1 MNSSVSTTAIPGL
14 GADVPALDARQAAP
28 RMFDGSQLLTSG
40 LKWLLLALLLVG
52 MGCPLLFILG
62 QAVLTPDGTWAG
74 SAPFVRLFSNI
85 NFLPMLGRSLWVS
98 FVTAAVTVPLAYAFA
113 YALQR
118 TCVPLKGMWRGIGL
132 LPLLAPS
139 LLPGIALIYLFG
151 NQGLFKELM
160 NGGIYGFWG
169 ILLGEVFYTFPH
181 ALMILLSALSQADGR
196 LYDAASAMGAS
207 RWRTFSS
214 VTLPATRYGI
224 FGAFCLVFTLTI
236 TDFGVPKIA
245 GGAYSVLAVEAYK
258 AVVGQQQ
265 FGRGALIGLLLLVPA
280 VLTFAVDAWL
290 QRRQRAQMSSRSE
303 AYVPRPDWKRD
314 GFNLL
319 AVALISAAILIM
331 IAVAMGASLV
341 KLWPYNLALTL
352 QHYDFDNMDGGG
364 WLAYWNSL
372 KLACGTSVAGTI
384 VIFTGAWLMEKTR
397 GPARL
402 GAVLSP
408 LLRFLCFLPMA
419 VPGLVLGLGS
429 LLFFNHP
436 ANPFNFLY
444 GTMALLVVCSVV
456 HFYTTAHLTAV
467 TALKQLDPEFEAAS
481 LSLKV
486 PVLKTFLRVTVPLCL
501 PSLLE
506 IFRYLFVSSMTT
518 VSAVIFL
525 YRPDTVLASVAVLN
539 MDDAGD
545 VGPAAAMSTLILLT
559 SAAASLL
566 MHFAGSGLVARTQAW
581 RRGRGH

>member
-1 MNSSVSTTAIPGL
+1 MRAEMTMPATVSAPLPTLSAETSTSTRPASVPDRSQWLPGL
-14 GADVPALDARQAAP
+14 
-28 RMFDGSQLLTSG
+28 
-40 LKWLLLALLLVG
+40 LKWLLLMLLALGLVG
-52 MGCPLLFILG
+52 PLLFILA
-62 QAVLTPDGTWAG
+62 QAVLTPAGEWAG
-74 SAPFVRLFSNI
+74 SRPFAQLFANI

-98 FVTAAVTVPLAYAFA
+98 AATAVVTVPLAYVFA

-118 TCVPLKGMWRGIGL
+118 TCIPGKGLWRGIGL

-151 NQGLFKELM
+151 NQGLFKEWM
-160 NGGIYGFWG
+160 DGSIYGFWG

-196 LYDAASAMGAS
+196 LYDAAQAMGAS
-207 RWRTFSS
+207 RWRIFTT

-224 FGAFCLVFTLTI
+224 FGALCLVFTLTI
-236 TDFGVPKIA
+236 TDFGVPKIT

-280 VLTFAVDAWL
+280 LLTFTLDAWL
-290 QRRQRAQMSSRSE
+290 QRRQRASMSSRSE
-303 AYVPRPDWKRD
+303 TYVPQPDWRRD
-314 GFNLL
+314 GANLL
-319 AVALISAAILIM
+319 AVALIASAILMM
-331 IAVAMGASLV
+331 IVVAMGASLV
-341 KLWPYNLALTL
+341 KLWPYNLQLTL

-372 KLACGTSVAGTI
+372 RLACGTSVAGTLL
-384 VIFTGAWLMEKTR
+384 IFCGAWLMEKTR
-397 GPARL
+397 GQAW
-402 GAVLSP
+402 LST
-408 LLRFLCFLPMA
+408 LLRMLCFLPMA

-444 GTMALLVVCSVV
+444 GTMTLLVLCCVV
-456 HFYTTAHLTAV
+456 HFYTTAQLTAV

-486 PVLKTFLRVTVPLCL
+486 PLLKTFIRVTVPLCL
-501 PSLLE
+501 PQLLE

-566 MHFAGSGLVARTQAW
+566 MHLGGRRWLARAQAW
-581 RRGRGH
+581 RRGRAH

>member
-1 MNSSVSTTAIPGL
+1 MTMQSSLPPTSPM
-14 GADVPALDARQAAP
+14 PALARDRTQAGAP
-28 RMFDGSQLLTSG
+28 AARRSLTDRSQWLPG
-40 LKWLLLALLLVG
+40 VMKWLLLALLLLG
-52 MGCPLLFILG
+52 LGGPLLFILA
-62 QAVLTPDGTWAG
+62 QAVLTPEGSWAG
-74 SAPFVRLFSNI
+74 SQPFVTLFANI

-98 FVTAAVTVPLAYAFA
+98 TVTAVVTVPLAYVFA

-118 TCVPLKGMWRGIGL
+118 TCIPFKGLWRGIGL

-151 NQGLFKELM
+151 NQGLFKEWM
-160 NGGIYGFWG
+160 DGSIYGFWG

-181 ALMILLSALSQADGR
+181 AMMILLSALSQADGR
-196 LYDAASAMGAS
+196 LYDAAHAMGAS
-207 RWRTFSS
+207 RWRIFTT

-224 FGAFCLVFTLTI
+224 FGALCLVFTLTI
-236 TDFGVPKIA
+236 TDFGVPKIT

-280 VLTFAVDAWL
+280 LLTFALDAWL
-290 QRRQRAQMSSRSE
+290 QRRQRATMSSRSE
-303 AYVPRPDWKRD
+303 AYVPRPDWRRD
-314 GFNLL
+314 GINLL
-319 AVALISAAILIM
+319 AVALIAAAILMM
-331 IAVAMGASLV
+331 IVVAMGASLV
-341 KLWPYNLALTL
+341 KLWPYNLQLTL

-372 KLACGTSVAGTI
+372 KLACGTSVAGTL

-397 GPARL
+397 GQAWL
-402 GAVLSP
+402 AP
-408 LLRFLCFLPMA
+408 LLRMLSFLPMA

-436 ANPFNFLY
+436 SNPFNFLY
-444 GTMALLVVCSVV
+444 GTMTLLVLCSIV

-486 PVLKTFLRVTVPLCL
+486 PLLQTFLRVTVPLCL
-501 PSLLE
+501 PQMLE

-566 MHFAGSGLVARTQAW
+566 MHLAGSRWLARAQAW
-581 RRGRGH
+581 RRGRAH

>member
-1 MNSSVSTTAIPGL
+1 MLTTIALTRPQDPG
-14 GADVPALDARQAAP
+14 
-28 RMFDGSQLLTSG
+28 QLLATG
-40 LKWLLLALLLVG
+40 LKWLLLCALALGLVG
-52 MGCPLLFILG
+52 PMLFILG
-62 QAVLTPDGTWAG
+62 QAAFTADGRWAG
-74 SAPFVRLFSNI
+74 MQPLITLFSNI

-98 FVTAAVTVPLAYAFA
+98 CVTALVTVPLAYVFA

-118 TCVPLKGMWRGIGL
+118 SCVPLKGVWRGIGL

-160 NGGIYGFWG
+160 DGGIYGFWG

-181 ALMILLSALSQADGR
+181 ALMILLSALSQADAR

-207 RWRTFSS
+207 RWRRFTT

-224 FGAFCLVFTLTI
+224 FGALCLVFTLTI
-236 TDFGVPKIA
+236 TDFGVPKIV

-280 VLTFAVDAWL
+280 LLTFAVDGWL
-290 QRRQRAQMSSRSE
+290 QRRQRAQTGSRSE
-303 AYVPRPDWKRD
+303 PYTPHPDWRRD
-314 GFNLL
+314 GPILL
-319 AVALISAAILIM
+319 ALLAMCGAIVLM
-331 IAVAMGASLV
+331 LAVAMGASVV
-341 KLWPYNLALTL
+341 KLWPYNLQLTW

-364 WLAYWNSL
+364 WLAYRNSL
-372 KLACGTSVAGTI
+372 RLACATSVIGTV
-384 VIFTGAWLMEKTR
+384 VIFSGAWLMEKTR
-397 GPARL
+397 GAPL
-402 GAVLSP
+402 LSP
-408 LLRFLCFLPMA
+408 LLRMLCFMPMA

-444 GTMALLVVCSVV
+444 GTMSLLVLCSVV

-486 PVLKTFLRVTVPLCL
+486 PLMKTFVRVTVPMCL
-501 PSLLE
+501 PQLLE
-506 IFRYLFVSSMTT
+506 ILRYLFVSSMTT

-545 VGPAAAMSTLILLT
+545 VGPAAAMSTLILLS

-566 MHFAGSGLVARTQAW
+566 LHVVARRAVAHTQGW
-581 RRGRGH
+581 RQTR

>member
-1 MNSSVSTTAIPGL
+1 MTMQSSLPSPAPVSAMSSDDVRRTSPAPTAGQTDRSQWLL
-14 GADVPALDARQAAP
+14 GA
-28 RMFDGSQLLTSG
+28 

-52 MGCPLLFILG
+52 LAGPLLFILG
-62 QAVLTPDGTWAG
+62 QAVLTPDGNWAG
-74 SAPFVRLFSNI
+74 KQPFVTLFSNI

-98 FVTAAVTVPLAYAFA
+98 AITALVTVPLAYLFA

-118 TCVPLKGMWRGIGL
+118 SCIPFKGLWRGIGL

-151 NQGLFKELM
+151 NQGLFKEWM
-160 NGGIYGFWG
+160 DGSIYGFWG

-207 RWRTFSS
+207 RWRTFMT
-214 VTLPATRYGI
+214 VTLPATRYGV
-224 FGAFCLVFTLTI
+224 FGALCLVFTLTI
-236 TDFGVPKIA
+236 TDFGVPKIT
-245 GGAYSVLAVEAYK
+245 GGAYNVLAVEAYK

-265 FGRGALIGLLLLVPA
+265 FGRGALIGLLLLIPA
-280 VLTFAVDAWL
+280 LLTFALDNWL
-290 QRRQRAQMSSRSE
+290 QRRQRANMSSRSE
-303 AYVPRPDWKRD
+303 AYVPRPDWRRD
-314 GFNLL
+314 SVNLL
-319 AVALISAAILIM
+319 AVLLVAAAILMM
-331 IAVAMGASLV
+331 IVVAMGASLV
-341 KLWPYNLALTL
+341 KLWPYNLQLTL

-364 WLAYWNSL
+364 WLAYFNSL

-384 VIFTGAWLMEKTR
+384 VIFSGAWLMEKTR
-397 GPARL
+397 GQAWL
-402 GAVLSP
+402 TP
-408 LLRFLCFLPMA
+408 LLRMLSFLPMA

-444 GTMALLVVCSVV
+444 GTMTLLVICSVV

-486 PVLKTFLRVTVPLCL
+486 PLLKTFLRVSVPLCL
-501 PSLLE
+501 PQLLE

-566 MHFAGSGLVARTQAW
+566 MHAGGSRWLARAQAW
-581 RRGRGH
+581 RRPRGH

>member
-1 MNSSVSTTAIPGL
+1 MTMQSSLPPAAPM
-14 GADVPALDARQAAP
+14 PALARDHTPTSAAP
-28 RMFDGSQLLTSG
+28 ARHSVTDRSLWLPGAM
-40 LKWLLLALLLVG
+40 KWLLLALLLLG
-52 MGCPLLFILG
+52 LGGPLLFILA
-62 QAVLTPDGTWAG
+62 QAVLTPEGNWAG
-74 SAPFVRLFSNI
+74 SQPFVTLFANI

-98 FVTAAVTVPLAYAFA
+98 LVTAVVTVPLAYVFA

-118 TCVPLKGMWRGIGL
+118 TCIPFKGLWRGIGL

-151 NQGLFKELM
+151 NQGLFKEWM
-160 NGGIYGFWG
+160 DGSIYGFWG

-181 ALMILLSALSQADGR
+181 AMMILLSALSQADGR
-196 LYDAASAMGAS
+196 LYDAAHAMGAS
-207 RWRTFSS
+207 RWRIFTT

-224 FGAFCLVFTLTI
+224 FGALCLVFTLTI
-236 TDFGVPKIA
+236 TDFGVPKIT

-280 VLTFAVDAWL
+280 LLTFALDAWL
-290 QRRQRAQMSSRSE
+290 QRRQRATMSSRSE
-303 AYVPRPDWKRD
+303 AYVPRPDWRRD
-314 GFNLL
+314 GINLL
-319 AVALISAAILIM
+319 AVALIAAAILMM
-331 IAVAMGASLV
+331 IVVAMGASLV
-341 KLWPYNLALTL
+341 KLWPYNLQLTL

-372 KLACGTSVAGTI
+372 KLACGTSVAGTL

-397 GPARL
+397 GQAW
-402 GAVLSP
+402 LST
-408 LLRFLCFLPMA
+408 LLRMLSFLPMA

-436 ANPFNFLY
+436 SNPFNFLY
-444 GTMALLVVCSVV
+444 GTMTLLVLCSIV

-467 TALKQLDPEFEAAS
+467 TALRQLDPEFEAAS

-486 PVLKTFLRVTVPLCL
+486 PLLQTFLRVTVPLCL
-501 PSLLE
+501 PQMLE

-566 MHFAGSGLVARTQAW
+566 MYLAGSRWLAQAQAW
-581 RRGRGH
+581 RRGRAH

>member
-1 MNSSVSTTAIPGL
+1 MTMQSSLPPTSPM
-14 GADVPALDARQAAP
+14 PALARGHTQPGAAP
-28 RMFDGSQLLTSG
+28 ARRSMTDRSQWLPG
-40 LKWLLLALLLVG
+40 AMKWLLLALLLLG
-52 MGCPLLFILG
+52 LGGPLLFILA
-62 QAVLTPDGTWAG
+62 QAVLTPEGNWAG
-74 SAPFVRLFSNI
+74 SQPFVTLFANI

-98 FVTAAVTVPLAYAFA
+98 TVTAMVTVPLAYVFA

-118 TCVPLKGMWRGIGL
+118 TCIPFKGLWRGIGL

-151 NQGLFKELM
+151 NQGLFKEWM
-160 NGGIYGFWG
+160 DGSIYGFWG

-181 ALMILLSALSQADGR
+181 AMMILLSALSQADGR
-196 LYDAASAMGAS
+196 LYDAAHAMGAS
-207 RWRTFSS
+207 RWRIFTT

-224 FGAFCLVFTLTI
+224 FGALCLVFTLTI
-236 TDFGVPKIA
+236 TDFGVPKIT

-280 VLTFAVDAWL
+280 LLTFALDAWL
-290 QRRQRAQMSSRSE
+290 QRRQRATMSSRSE
-303 AYVPRPDWKRD
+303 AYVPRPDWRRD
-314 GFNLL
+314 GVNLL
-319 AVALISAAILIM
+319 AVALIAAAILMM
-331 IAVAMGASLV
+331 IVVAMGASLV
-341 KLWPYNLALTL
+341 KLWPYNLQLTL

-372 KLACGTSVAGTI
+372 KLACGTSVAGTV

-397 GPARL
+397 GQAW
-402 GAVLSP
+402 LST
-408 LLRFLCFLPMA
+408 LLRMLSFLPMA

-436 ANPFNFLY
+436 SNPFNFLY
-444 GTMALLVVCSVV
+444 GTMTLLVLCSIV

-486 PVLKTFLRVTVPLCL
+486 PLLQTFVRVTVPLCL
-501 PSLLE
+501 PQMLE

-559 SAAASLL
+559 SAAAALF
-566 MHFAGSGLVARTQAW
+566 MHLAGSHWLAQAQAW
-581 RRGRGH
+581 RRGRTH

>member
-1 MNSSVSTTAIPGL
+1 MNSTAT
-14 GADVPALDARQAAP
+14 GAANPALPAMPSTSSAPASAAHHSP
-28 RMFDGSQLLTSG
+28 FNGDQWLTSG
-40 LKWLLLALLLVG
+40 LKWILLAFLLLALAL
-52 MGCPLLFILG
+52 PLLFILG
-62 QAVLTPDGTWAG
+62 QAVLTPDGSWAG
-74 SAPFVRLFSNI
+74 TAPFTALFANI

-98 FVTAAVTVPLAYAFA
+98 LVTAAVTVPLAYAFA

-118 TCVPLKGMWRGIGL
+118 TCIPFKGLWRGIGL

-151 NQGLFKELM
+151 NQGLFKELFDR
-160 NGGIYGFWG
+160 GIYGFWG

-196 LYDAASAMGAS
+196 LYDAAQAMGSS
-207 RWRTFSS
+207 RWRTFRC

-236 TDFGVPKIA
+236 TDFGVPKIT

-290 QRRQRAQMSSRSE
+290 QRRQRAQISSRSE
-303 AYVPRPDWKRD
+303 AYVQRPDLKRD
-314 GFNLL
+314 SANLA
-319 AVALISAAILIM
+319 AVLLISAAILLM
-331 IAVAMGASLV
+331 LVVAVGASLV

-372 KLACGTSVAGTI
+372 KLACLTSVVGTV

-397 GPARL
+397 GPAVL
-402 GAVLSP
+402 GHA
-408 LLRFLCFLPMA
+408 LRFFSFMPMA

-429 LLFFNHP
+429 VLFFNHP
-436 ANPFNFLY
+436 ANPFNFMY

-456 HFYTTAHLTAV
+456 HFYTTAHLTAA

-486 PVLKTFLRVTVPLCL
+486 PLLKTFVRVTVPMCL

-545 VGPAAAMSTLILLT
+545 VGPAAAMCTLILLT
-559 SAAASLL
+559 SAGASLL
-566 MHFAGSGLVARTQAW
+566 MHVAGSRWLAHAQAW
-581 RRGRGH
+581 RRGRSH